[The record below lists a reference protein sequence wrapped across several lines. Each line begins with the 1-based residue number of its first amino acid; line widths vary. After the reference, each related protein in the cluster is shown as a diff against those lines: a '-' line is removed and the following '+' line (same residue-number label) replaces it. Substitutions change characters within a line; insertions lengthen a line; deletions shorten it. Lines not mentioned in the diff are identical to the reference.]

1 MLSDKNMAV
10 QLEVFIDVG
19 MTRMDTIIQQKY
31 TVSLF
36 LYTFSNFKNGKVCWA
51 TCRANAWPRHGTVA

>member
-36 LYTFSNFKNGKVCWA
+36 LYTFSNFENKLLPKGIIA
-51 TCRANAWPRHGTVA
+51 TYGNYYN